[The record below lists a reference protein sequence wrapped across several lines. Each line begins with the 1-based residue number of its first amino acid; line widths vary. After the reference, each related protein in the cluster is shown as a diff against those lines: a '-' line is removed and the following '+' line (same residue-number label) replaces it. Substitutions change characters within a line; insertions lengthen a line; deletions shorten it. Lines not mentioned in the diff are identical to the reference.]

1 MSDSYLDISDSH
13 ADQATHMLPGD
24 AFLEPLHQAMGGSF
38 TTRNCPVIDDHDFAV
53 LCVQRVLQSS
63 KSGRDFL
70 QCHGMPYL
78 PGLNRPN
85 YFKSLGSNRRLD
97 LMIRLAAAMRDQHL
111 PGLRAH
117 DDTLSAIPE
126 LNGWEV
132 WAGDGHGIAHATHDP
147 RNAKD
152 AYLAVHAIY
161 KLDLRTN
168 WVDFV
173 DLVPPTERGREHEL
187 KTLKRQDKEQLRCG
201 AGKGRQVLM
210 VYDRAIVDFLF
221 AYNLKQSKGIYIV
234 TEWKSNFAPLSV
246 IPREIDHSN
255 PVNVLVKSDETVFF
269 NNIPGQWR
277 KITAICPDSG
287 QPHVTLANEMTL
299 PPGALNQPRRLRWNI
314 EKAYDQQEQKLD
326 ERKAWTA
333 NETGKRIQAL
343 AISLAHN
350 LLRLF
355 TARLKHEEN
364 LEDTKVIKAW
374 LKDLTKRVEAAREA
388 GRTFPEELYQA
399 LYRPTEVSLQFIR
412 WLRSTLFRPTCY
424 RAALEI
430 LRPLMLK
437 YL

>member
-1 MSDSYLDISDSH
+1 
-13 ADQATHMLPGD
+13 MLLSD

-85 YFKSLGSNRRLD
+85 YFKSLGSNRRRD

-221 AYNLKQSKGIYIV
+221 AYNLK
-234 TEWKSNFAPLSV
+234 
-246 IPREIDHSN
+246 
-255 PVNVLVKSDETVFF
+255 
-269 NNIPGQWR
+269 
-277 KITAICPDSG
+277 
-287 QPHVTLANEMTL
+287 
-299 PPGALNQPRRLRWNI
+299 
-314 EKAYDQQEQKLD
+314 
-326 ERKAWTA
+326 
-333 NETGKRIQAL
+333 
-343 AISLAHN
+343 
-350 LLRLF
+350 
-355 TARLKHEEN
+355 HEEN